1 MRTRIRLERAQLRV
15 GSAGNFDR
23 VRAIDQRIGRLK
35 VRGNGIGQRFGLLV
49 CTSNGP
55 DRTPIPR

>member
-1 MRTRIRLERAQLRV
+1 MRTRIRLDRAQLRV
-15 GSAGNFDR
+15 GSAGNFDC

-35 VRGNGIGQRFGLLV
+35 VLGNGIGQRFGLRV